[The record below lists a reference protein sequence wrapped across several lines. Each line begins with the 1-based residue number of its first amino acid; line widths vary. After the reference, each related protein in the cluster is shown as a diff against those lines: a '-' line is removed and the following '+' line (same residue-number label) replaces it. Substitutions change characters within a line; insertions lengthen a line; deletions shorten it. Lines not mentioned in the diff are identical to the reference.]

1 LQLIEEKGVIGLGFS
16 DISLLGGIVSGFV
29 VFVFIQSDGIFMDRG
44 FDLFQKFLV
53 FRLGVQ
59 RVQVMSSL
67 HHLKVFEKL
76 FNNQLLVP
84 TWFSFLSNLIQKCQN
99 LVLMSHD
106 GIKGIFSTAGGVF
119 EFYIQELIE

>member
-53 FRLGVQ
+53 FRLSVQ

-67 HHLKVFEKL
+67 HHLNVFEKL

-106 GIKGIFSTAGGVF
+106 GIKGIFSAVGGVF